1 MKVPEF
7 TTQNIIRLDMPY
19 EMYRWVLYCMATY
32 GNPKD
37 YDAVDLHKNA
47 LEFAESLGAESAH
60 HFIAENAPFM
70 KRYYTQLAELAQTAT
85 EQARTVLD
93 AIEA

>member
-7 TTQNIIRLDMPY
+7 TTQTIIRLDMPY

-32 GNPKD
+32 DNPKD
-37 YDAVDLHKNA
+37 HDAVELHKKA
-47 LEFAESLGAESAH
+47 FEFAESLGAESAH

-70 KRYYTQLAELAQTAT
+70 KRYYTQLVELSQTAT
-85 EQARTVLD
+85 EQAKIVIR
-93 AIEA
+93 AIQA

>member
-7 TTQNIIRLDMPY
+7 TTQTIIRLDMPY

-32 GNPKD
+32 DNPKD
-37 YDAVDLHKNA
+37 HDAVDLHKNA

-60 HFIAENAPFM
+60 HFIAENSPFM
-70 KRYYTQLAELAQTAT
+70 KRYYTQLVELSQTAT
-85 EQARTVLD
+85 EQAKIVIRAL
-93 AIEA
+93 EA

>member
-7 TTQNIIRLDMPY
+7 TTQTIIRLDMPY

-32 GNPKD
+32 DNPKD
-37 YDAVDLHKNA
+37 HDAVELHKNA
-47 LEFAESLGAESAH
+47 FEFAESLGAESAH

-70 KRYYTQLAELAQTAT
+70 KRYYTQLVELSQTAT
-85 EQARTVLD
+85 EQAKIVIR
-93 AIEA
+93 AIQA